1 MSSDEEFGVSDD
13 EPGVAKEIFESSD
26 DGGEAAVP
34 ALGNQLCC
42 EQEFFS
48 SSDESTKPESSC
60 QTGKKEVVA
69 RSASKRA
76 YTNRRSRTGAAR
88 FLGKPVCLQALRR
101 LLAIGT
107 STLDKLRHSQVAFT
121 GRSAR
126 PKHPI
131 FGFCL
136 DGEASAKWHSVA
148 VFLWHIY
155 HSSAEFMPS
164 NLRLPRGRKETP
176 EPFDRATVDGD
187 DQDFSVRYV
196 SKVLSELHEYSADI
210 NVKMLGPGGDDVPK
224 RWLQHSNRTELYHE
238 YVAYSE
244 ANNLKPAS
252 YSTFLKVVNCVM
264 KLLAGSVSTSVL
276 TCIQDGM
283 DQAKNQYFC
292 RFLLLMC
299 ALGVF
304 RQCCISGSQEA
315 EEAPKDCLPC
325 NAFGVSECTGM
336 AKGIKRPASN
346 RKEAKPKPQV
356 ADGTDPED
364 FFASSDNES
373 VRDRAEQGS
382 AHESP
387 EILLYSSS
395 DEERQTH
402 PKQKGKPSRADANRA
417 DDGGDD
423 PDADLT
429 TLPAWPADMEFGVR
443 HSFLC
448 ENDKQKLRF
457 LNESFPDAD
466 HIFHDM
472 VEVSKGRAKDFKLG
486 GQYTTV
492 PEVDGVVSGFPCVSV
507 SALNMC
513 AKSFKDTSGATGCGW
528 KSVRDF
534 MKRNRPG
541 FAVLENVKTL
551 THTRAIDDYTK
562 PVDMIMKFMAGLGY
576 ECMYEVVNSTS
587 YGLPQSRTRCWMIFI
602 RLDSF
607 QALAPRSP
615 DSLLSTFQSFRL
627 QPCALQKLLLDGN
640 DLEDKS
646 SHRTTQHKA
655 KGLKWHEKFETACG
669 HLGKVSWL

>member
-1 MSSDEEFGVSDD
+1 MEVFSFQRLALSCKAAAVARLFNVSIPQRDLEESLAILRTSSATRRDKTQPDIMMSSDEEFGVSDD

-48 SSDESTKPESSC
+48 SSDESPKPESSC

-264 KLLAGSVSTSVL
+264 KPGMRGSHLAFRKAGDHAQCDVCWKL
-276 TCIQDGM
+276 KRCI
-283 DQAKNQYFC
+283 
-292 RFLLLMC
+292 R
-299 ALGVF
+299 
-304 RQCCISGSQEA
+304 
-315 EEAPKDCLPC
+315 
-325 NAFGVSECTGM
+325 
-336 AKGIKRPASN
+336 
-346 RKEAKPKPQV
+346 
-356 ADGTDPED
+356 
-364 FFASSDNES
+364 
-373 VRDRAEQGS
+373 
-382 AHESP
+382 
-387 EILLYSSS
+387 
-395 DEERQTH
+395 
-402 PKQKGKPSRADANRA
+402 
-417 DDGGDD
+417 
-423 PDADLT
+423 
-429 TLPAWPADMEFGVR
+429 
-443 HSFLC
+443 
-448 ENDKQKLRF
+448 
-457 LNESFPDAD
+457 
-466 HIFHDM
+466 
-472 VEVSKGRAKDFKLG
+472 
-486 GQYTTV
+486 
-492 PEVDGVVSGFPCVSV
+492 
-507 SALNMC
+507 
-513 AKSFKDTSGATGCGW
+513 
-528 KSVRDF
+528 
-534 MKRNRPG
+534 
-541 FAVLENVKTL
+541 
-551 THTRAIDDYTK
+551 
-562 PVDMIMKFMAGLGY
+562 
-576 ECMYEVVNSTS
+576 
-587 YGLPQSRTRCWMIFI
+587 QSRTHDERMQHHKVLIKHTLSQW
-602 RLDSF
+602 LDRQEYWRHRALSHSYF
-607 QALAPRSP
+607 QQFAEMGE
-615 DSLLSTFQSFRL
+615 
-627 QPCALQKLLLDGN
+627 KLLGGP
-640 DLEDKS
+640 
-646 SHRTTQHKA
+646 HR
-655 KGLKWHEKFETACG
+655 FCG
-669 HLGKVSWL
+669 YI